1 MARLRFEQ
9 EQRTYRTLT
18 SHSPNHSA
26 DDTSLDEEQDD
37 IPPSLVVNILVSII
51 CVGGASFYMT
61 RWWNNDGVRVL
72 VSLLVAVVVGV
83 AEVTVYAGYLRK
95 VRESKQ
101 KERKI
106 REKKVV
112 MSTEEVS
119 ASKDDQLVDEKDTEE
134 IWGRG
139 KHGGMRRR
147 VREKWEKGQE
157 GLVEQE

>member
-1 MARLRFEQ
+1 M
-9 EQRTYRTLT
+9 
-18 SHSPNHSA
+18 
-26 DDTSLDEEQDD
+26 
-37 IPPSLVVNILVSII
+37 
-51 CVGGASFYMT
+51 
-61 RWWNNDGVRVL
+61 RVL